1 MKNKVVFIVEDNE
14 MTSLSIGQKL
24 SAQKDLEIHYFT
36 TVEKAIGKATD
47 SPDVIILDHHLEE
60 TSGIGCIPLFREFS
74 PTSHIIVYSEQT
86 NIAWFDKAFMLG
98 ADAYLKKSMG
108 HEDLVVAVLKSL
120 AVEKETEDAWYIR
133 ITKNLFTH
141 KEKGPKSKKIVVV
154 EDNDMFALAVEQA
167 FRESVFIKSEFYK
180 SPDIFLKNIAELPDI
195 YVLDY
200 NLNHELNGRD
210 LLIRIKEVNPKAVVI
225 MLSAQKEVSV
235 AIDLMKNGASY
246 YLLKTRDNLR
256 RLVKIIEGI

>member
-1 MKNKVVFIVEDNE
+1 MEDEYSDSDSASAIDILSNLEYDISGCIIESGFATEEFILDLLDLPPMEKSLICSYGFD
-14 MTSLSIGQKL
+14 SLSKIKKYL
-24 SAQKDLEIHYFT
+24 KPLLVIH
-36 TVEKAIGKATD
+36 AD
-47 SPDVIILDHHLEE
+47 RDH
-60 TSGIGCIPLFREFS
+60 IIPLEQANLTFDS
-74 PTSHIIVYSEQT
+74 ALSE
-86 NIAWFDKAFMLG
+86 N
-98 ADAYLKKSMG
+98 
-108 HEDLVVAVLKSL
+108 
-120 AVEKETEDAWYIR
+120 
-133 ITKNLFTH
+133 
-141 KEKGPKSKKIVVV
+141 KKIVVV